1 MYTKQDYLLINL
13 VTYMYNAK
21 TFLSVQLNINKL
33 LRDSNIV
40 TCFPNKIR
48 HFQSGQKLSDH
59 KLKQI

>member
-21 TFLSVQLNINKL
+21 TFLSVQLNINTL
-33 LRDSNIV
+33 LRDSNV